1 MWLLGRLA
9 PDHKTIA
16 DFRKDNGLALRK
28 VCYLHKPLQPDGLI
42 ECLRRLLGI
51 PELFSRDLKQPTAR
65 FYKPIDSS
73 SRRPPLGSADV
84 GVHSGKCFANRVS
97 FDLYA
102 AGFCWI
108 T

>member
-1 MWLLGRLA
+1 ML
-9 PDHKTIA
+9 PV
-16 DFRKDNGLALRK
+16 ALKSSETRAIM
-28 VCYLHKPLQPDGLI
+28 L
-42 ECLRRLLGI
+42 
-51 PELFSRDLKQPTAR
+51 LFSRDLKQPTAK